1 MLDNQLAELYQ
12 QGVTELTINEDNN
25 KRIEIINKIV
35 PILNKATIA
44 YDEGLDSGLTD
55 MDWDKFYFLL
65 VQLEQKTGYYCDNS
79 PTQKINYNTVSKL
92 NKVKHNHKMLSLQKT
107 KDINTL
113 LNFSKSVSDSDYCES
128 IILMN
133 KLDGLTC
140 SLSYQDGY
148 LVRAETR
155 GDGEIG
161 EDILHNALVI
171 PSIPNRIEAKGN
183 LTIDGEIIC
192 TYQNFNQHKI
202 KNYSNPRNFAAG
214 SIRLLSSEECAKRHL
229 SFVAWDLIS
238 IDYVDDI
245 SNLLVKNLHGKLFY
259 LESLG
264 FTVVP
269 YEILSNNQQTLEKI
283 ENVITNLV
291 NIAKEKEYPIDGI
304 VVKIDHTDTYNKLGY
319 TDHHFRGG
327 IAFKFT
333 DDLYETTLKEIQ
345 WTMGRTG
352 ILTPIALF
360 NPVEIDGAN
369 IERASLHNVDILQQ
383 IMGHYCFSGQKINIF
398 RANQII
404 PQVQSAEH
412 KNDNKDLINNTFY
425 LDTFHIDK
433 YIKCPYCG
441 ADTII
446 TTSNNNVHNL
456 VCSNPN
462 CESKIIN
469 QLEHFCGKK
478 GLDIKGLSK
487 ATLNKLINW
496 GWITSALDI
505 FTLNKHR
512 EDWIKKE
519 GFGIKSV
526 DNILNAIEYSRNC
539 SLSAFISA
547 LGIPLIGKT
556 VAKKLCEKFFT
567 YEELRDAI
575 NDNYDFCEL
584 PDFGESKKS
593 ALLSYDFSIAD
604 QLIANKDIHIQ
615 KEEKINIQENS
626 ALMDK
631 IIVITGKLHSFKNRN
646 ELKEKIESLGGKVS
660 NNITNKTFCL
670 VNNDIESMTA
680 KNKAAKEKDI
690 PIISEENF
698 IKNYLQL

>member
-35 PILNKATIA
+35 PILNQATIA
-44 YDEGLDSGLTD
+44 YDEGLDSGMTD

-113 LNFSKSVSDSDYCES
+113 LNFSKSVSDSDSCES

-238 IDYVDDI
+238 IDGI
-245 SNLLVKNLHGKLFY
+245 NNLLFKNLHSKLFY
-259 LESLG
+259 LDCLG

-360 NPVEIDGAN
+360 NSVEIDGSTVERCSLFN
-369 IERASLHNVDILQQ
+369 LSVLKEKLGEPYVGQKIWVCKRNMIIPYIERA
-383 IMGHYCFSGQKINIF
+383 
-398 RANQII
+398 
-404 PQVQSAEH
+404 
-412 KNDNKDLINNTFY
+412 
-425 LDTFHIDK
+425 
-433 YIKCPYCG
+433 
-441 ADTII
+441 
-446 TTSNNNVHNL
+446 
-456 VCSNPN
+456 
-462 CESKIIN
+462 
-469 QLEHFCGKK
+469 
-478 GLDIKGLSK
+478 
-487 ATLNKLINW
+487 
-496 GWITSALDI
+496 
-505 FTLNKHR
+505 
-512 EDWIKKE
+512 
-519 GFGIKSV
+519 
-526 DNILNAIEYSRNC
+526 
-539 SLSAFISA
+539 
-547 LGIPLIGKT
+547 
-556 VAKKLCEKFFT
+556 
-567 YEELRDAI
+567 
-575 NDNYDFCEL
+575 
-584 PDFGESKKS
+584 
-593 ALLSYDFSIAD
+593 
-604 QLIANKDIHIQ
+604 
-615 KEEKINIQENS
+615 EKIS
-626 ALMDK
+626 
-631 IIVITGKLHSFKNRN
+631 
-646 ELKEKIESLGGKVS
+646 
-660 NNITNKTFCL
+660 
-670 VNNDIESMTA
+670 
-680 KNKAAKEKDI
+680 
-690 PIISEENF
+690 
-698 IKNYLQL
+698 